1 MAYDLYVLNQRL
13 PRFVLR
19 EGCDYP
25 SDAASQVDAAFSA
38 WITES
43 IVGNLQRRKACSQV
57 FDFAAA
63 MEAEGHTLEIL
74 TGDHYALFLADRKMP
89 ALCRFADFLVYARKR
104 LPFLQWA

>member
-13 PRFVLR
+13 PRFLLR
-19 EGCDYP
+19 EGYA
-25 SDAASQVDAAFSA
+25 DAAAKAAEVEAAFAA

-63 MEAEGHTLEIL
+63 MEVEGITLEVL
-74 TGDHYALFLADRKMP
+74 TGEDFVRHLAARKQQP
-89 ALCRFADFLVYARKR
+89 LCRFDDFLIYARKR
-104 LPFLQWA
+104 LPALAWN